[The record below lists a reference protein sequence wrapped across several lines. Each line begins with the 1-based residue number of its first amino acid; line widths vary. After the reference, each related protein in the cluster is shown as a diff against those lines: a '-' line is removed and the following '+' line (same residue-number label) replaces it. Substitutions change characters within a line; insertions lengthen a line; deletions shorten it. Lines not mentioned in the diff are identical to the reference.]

1 LIQGCLVGVVV
12 GVLLVWLLP
21 INAVSAVGLGLIG
34 FSFGPI
40 YPTTI
45 ALISNKVS
53 SRILPSAIG
62 FIASLGS
69 VGAAVCPWLAGILA
83 EHVGL
88 WSLMPYVIILTFA
101 MVCLWQTLQ
110 IRPKAPQGL

>member
-1 LIQGCLVGVVV
+1 
-12 GVLLVWLLP
+12 VLLVWLLP
-21 INAVSAVGLGLIG
+21 FYAVSAVGLGLIG

-62 FIASLGS
+62 FMVSLGS
-69 VGAAVCPWLAGILA
+69 VGAAVCPWLAGMLA

-88 WSLMPYVIILTFA
+88 LSLLPYVIFLTA
-101 MVCLWQTLQ
+101 VMVCLWQALQ
-110 IRPKAPQGL
+110 VSPKGPHVSLQELG